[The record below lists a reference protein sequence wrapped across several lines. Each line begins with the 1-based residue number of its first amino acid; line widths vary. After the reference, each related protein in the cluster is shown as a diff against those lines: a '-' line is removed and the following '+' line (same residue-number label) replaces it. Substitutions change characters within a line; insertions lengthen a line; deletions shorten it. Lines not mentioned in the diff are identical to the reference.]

1 MCLVS
6 KLALLCFP
14 LARYTRWMRR
24 VCLLRT
30 LSVPEIRRRR
40 RRCFVFLPRRRGK
53 PSAASAG
60 GERAVHAAI
69 GRVRA
74 AVVVFAANAAASPA
88 LICHARQGGRGGG
101 GEPTRQ
107 AVAPRIGTRTRYV
120 HAAAAREEGLRMRLS
135 NFSQLGRITLVPP
148 YHQHTVMRNGSQL
161 LVHDNLPHEK
171 QL

>member
-40 RRCFVFLPRRRGK
+40 RRSFVFLPRRRGK

-74 AVVVFAANAAASPA
+74 AVVVASPA

-107 AVAPRIGTRTRYV
+107 AVAPRIGPRTRYV
-120 HAAAAREEGLRMRLS
+120 HAAARERRDYG
-135 NFSQLGRITLVPP
+135 
-148 YHQHTVMRNGSQL
+148 
-161 LVHDNLPHEK
+161 
-171 QL
+171 